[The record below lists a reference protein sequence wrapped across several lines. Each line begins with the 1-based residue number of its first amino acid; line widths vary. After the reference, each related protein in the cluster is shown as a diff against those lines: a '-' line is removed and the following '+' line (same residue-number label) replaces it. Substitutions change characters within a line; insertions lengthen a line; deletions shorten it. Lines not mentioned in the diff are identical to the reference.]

1 MSEAVKKVREK
12 HLRYAIVT
20 GAGNVMVKFEDI
32 LYVEGQKRKV
42 TYHLQNNNRASYDCN
57 ESLGDVEAR
66 LGTQGL
72 FANVPG
78 DPGQH
83 AAYLLSQP
91 NPSDFD
97 RWHGPPR
104 SANRTATKLC
114 RHTTY
119 GWALYDRTNI
129 LTDRGFDW
137 TYFLPAVVYRVVP
150 TDLRKAAVGVGIPGN
165 IGRRLSHHR
174 GARYQG
180 NSRSRR
186 FC

>member
-1 MSEAVKKVREK
+1 M
-12 HLRYAIVT
+12 
-20 GAGNVMVKFEDI
+20 
-32 LYVEGQKRKV
+32 
-42 TYHLQNNNRASYDCN
+42 
-57 ESLGDVEAR
+57 AR
-66 LGTQGL
+66 T
-72 FANVPG
+72 
-78 DPGQH
+78 
-83 AAYLLSQP
+83 S
-91 NPSDFD
+91 
-97 RWHGPPR
+97 R

-114 RHTTY
+114 SHTTY

-180 NSRSRR
+180 IPDQGDSASHGVHRLLP
-186 FC
+186 CLL

>member
-1 MSEAVKKVREK
+1 M
-12 HLRYAIVT
+12 
-20 GAGNVMVKFEDI
+20 
-32 LYVEGQKRKV
+32 
-42 TYHLQNNNRASYDCN
+42 
-57 ESLGDVEAR
+57 AR
-66 LGTQGL
+66 T
-72 FANVPG
+72 
-78 DPGQH
+78 
-83 AAYLLSQP
+83 S
-91 NPSDFD
+91 
-97 RWHGPPR
+97 R

-180 NSRSRR
+180 IPDQGDSASHGVHRLLQFSAQRRSTSELLRTL
-186 FC
+186 